1 MMFKYI
7 DKGELNKLLRLFN
20 SKGSSCP
27 VMNVK
32 DIRGYTLL
40 TFCAF
45 KDDILAMKI
54 IYEHVKSTNE
64 DEADPAAISNWANQ

>member
-1 MMFKYI
+1 
-7 DKGELNKLLRLFN
+7 
-20 SKGSSCP
+20 
-27 VMNVK
+27 MNVK

>member
-1 MMFKYI
+1 
-7 DKGELNKLLRLFN
+7 
-20 SKGSSCP
+20 
-27 VMNVK
+27 MNVK

-64 DEADPAAISNWANQ
+64 DKADPAAISNWANQ